1 MPVGGSFDVI
11 SKSIKRA
18 PDWIIKANLEWL
30 YRLLK
35 QPKRLLRQMKLFK
48 FIFLVLY
55 NKKSGGNNNE

>member
-18 PDWIIKANLEWL
+18 PDWIIKVNLEWF

-35 QPKRLLRQMKLFK
+35 QPKRLFRQIKIFK

-55 NKKSGGNNNE
+55 NKKNGGNSNE